1 MNVSYHHRSTLPSV
15 DGDTYYDA
23 QFADDDAIYD
33 DQNASDILKLILY
46 DLNSAIAPRDL
57 RLMAIQAALDEFDH
71 DDEVLHDEELEL
83 RADHILLQ
91 KLTYALSIDPTGMEV
106 GHICSALECVYRGG
120 RARLA
125 QSFHEICDVLLP
137 LFVDMIRPP
146 PGYNPANILLQRKS
160 MTENT
165 VEEGG
170 VDNTANEM
178 NNDMKLDMIQE
189 NYSDEK
195 LHYGDDDDD
204 ESAESVAIPLAP
216 SEYFENTNRRPAGR
230 TDADSVS
237 IPPGTGDYLA
247 ELKRRISG
255 DKDSGGNAISSL
267 DLVDARNIQ
276 TTTVVAANE
285 YQRDWPNDMSS
296 IVPVLS
302 SINAS
307 DQQHAIVLHQ
317 MNQPSIAT
325 EAGPDVIE
333 LNAMILMELED
344 AKKAMSNV
352 TESGQ
357 PNLTSHNADNYLTS
371 APLATTDQYGHTGS
385 DYQGVVE
392 DPMAL
397 RGGGDEDEEGDEDDD
412 DDVMPMTFD
421 HLKFQHEDDLEDSQD
436 NPFSDS
442 SSFSTSFRSHG
453 DGSRSSFGATSRRMN
468 MGEGDEQQ
476 GNAYDASSYVSEDNS
491 NLVAD
496 EQYESERDN
505 ASTQNPFFS
514 ESSPYRNIDYDGGDS
529 SVYSGSI
536 HGGGYGSDNSVLERD
551 EDSISRFPKMDNF
564 NERGRDGNDSQ
575 YYEESVTDSQVEES
589 GSTRNPFSESLRY
602 RDSQYEESVTD
613 SQVGE
618 SESTRN
624 PFSESLRYRDRDYA
638 SSVCSE
644 SIHDGGY
651 GSEHGM
657 AERDEDSIRRYPKMD
672 NFNELGRNG
681 IDPQY
686 EESVTDSQVAPV
698 FDEYGGF
705 APPSIYGYDDET
717 YVDAD
722 GRSEYHE
729 SDLGQYANNYNSE
742 TLSGQRDGGMEP
754 GLRGQYAEDT
764 KQDIYSTNDLREQY
778 YSAYEEEKLQ
788 DGEYSVVEDDAN
800 LRDADEDIFHFQEPK
815 MFTTDQDYFNY
826 SDPIESKVCPLAVRK
841 VLKTLRY
848 FSRVLSAMEPM
859 AQQQGLVDACLYHMT
874 KKPLTVDYD
883 DEIASRVDAI
893 AVMVNLACAEENKIM
908 LVYHPGL
915 LDAVINVSNHDPI
928 DEAREHAAI
937 VLMNLVRVPQ
947 REYWTSMIYYFC

>member
-1 MNVSYHHRSTLPSV
+1 MNVSYHHQRSPPPSV

-57 RLMAIQAALDEFDH
+57 RLMAIQAAMDEFDH

-91 KLTYALSIDPTGMEV
+91 KLTYALSIDPKGIEV

-160 MTENT
+160 MNENT
-165 VEEGG
+165 GEGGG
-170 VDNTANEM
+170 VDTSNDM

-189 NYSDEK
+189 NYSEEK
-195 LHYGDDDDD
+195 PHYGVDDD

-230 TDADSVS
+230 TDGLGDSVS

-255 DKDSGGNAISSL
+255 DEGGGDIAISTHEL
-267 DLVDARNIQ
+267 FQQRNNS
-276 TTTVVAANE
+276 TTTVAIANE
-285 YQRDWPNDMSS
+285 YQRDWQNDMSS
-296 IVPVLS
+296 IVPSLS

-307 DQQHAIVLHQ
+307 DQQHTLILHQ
-317 MNQPSIAT
+317 MNNHPSIAT
-325 EAGPDVIE
+325 EAGPDVTE
-333 LNAMILMELED
+333 MNAMILMELED

-352 TESGQ
+352 TDSGQ
-357 PNLTSHNADNYLTS
+357 PDLGSHNVGNYLTS
-371 APLATTDQYGHTGS
+371 APLATTDHYDNVGS
-385 DYQGVVE
+385 EYQGVEE
-392 DPMAL
+392 DDGAMAL
-397 RGGGDEDEEGDEDDD
+397 RGGGEDEEGDNEDDY

-421 HLKFQHEDDLEDSQD
+421 HLKFQDEDDLHDSQD

-453 DGSRSSFGATSRRMN
+453 DGSRNRMN
-468 MGEGDEQQ
+468 KGVGEEQQ
-476 GNAYDASSYVSEDNS
+476 GNAYDASSYVSEENS
-491 NLVAD
+491 NLD
-496 EQYESERDN
+496 NQYESEGDKMS
-505 ASTQNPFFS
+505 AQNPFIS
-514 ESSPYRNIDYDGGDS
+514 ESSPYRNIDYDDGGS
-529 SVYSGSI
+529 SVYSGSMHGVGYGNDYSVLEKDDESISRFPKMDNFNERGGRNGDDSQYEYEESVTDSQVEDSGSTRNPFLESSCYRDIDYASSVYSESI
-536 HGGGYGSDNSVLERD
+536 HDGGYGSEHGMRDRD

-564 NERGRDGNDSQ
+564 NE
-575 YYEESVTDSQVEES
+575 
-589 GSTRNPFSESLRY
+589 
-602 RDSQYEESVTD
+602 
-613 SQVGE
+613 
-618 SESTRN
+618 
-624 PFSESLRYRDRDYA
+624 
-638 SSVCSE
+638 
-644 SIHDGGY
+644 
-651 GSEHGM
+651 
-657 AERDEDSIRRYPKMD
+657 
-672 NFNELGRNG
+672 LGRNG
-681 IDPQY
+681 IDSQY
-686 EESVTDSQVAPV
+686 EEIVTDSHVDPE
-698 FDEYGGF
+698 FDEYGGY

-722 GRSEYHE
+722 GRSEYQE
-729 SDLGQYANNYNSE
+729 
-742 TLSGQRDGGMEP
+742 

-764 KQDIYSTNDLREQY
+764 MQDIYATSDVYEQY
-778 YSAYEEEKLQ
+778 YSDAYEEEKQ
-788 DGEYSVVEDDAN
+788 QQDDAN
-800 LRDADEDIFHFQEPK
+800 LRDADEDIFNFQEPK
-815 MFTTDQDYFNY
+815 MFTTDYFNY
-826 SDPIESKVCPLAVRK
+826 SDPIESIVCPLAVRK

-915 LDAVINVSNHDPI
+915 LDVVINISNHDPI

-937 VLMNLVRVPQ
+937 ILMNLVREHH
-947 REYWTSMIYYFC
+947 RKSLSSMVQFFFPNSLAPSIISRDTRHMPKRTRFTW